1 MRSFDR
7 SRRHMLSRRGRHL
20 ASVKQESG
28 TSTTSGSRLFAM
40 EDFCSILFITLSFSE
55 VSNSALIFANAC
67 SSNSC
72 FSLNV
77 ASNLAS
83 EEDVLTEGCLEAAFG
98 VEVCA
103 SYMVWGVCLLYAAG
117 SSCGL
122 GTRIRCSRPPRWVNR
137 CTGPCSF
144 SAPTSIVRFVYW
156 CVLCGC
162 TSSAYIVMMWF
173 SFGQAHRHS
182 SAKLCLQVT
191 YDRIHFYVGI

>member
-1 MRSFDR
+1 MGDSFHLQCAKPRFFPFLFFTGDGSVSHTHLNSASMRSFDR

-28 TSTTSGSRLFAM
+28 TSTTSGSRFFAM
-40 EDFCSILFITLSFSE
+40 EDLCSILFITLSFSE

-103 SYMVWGVCLLYAAG
+103 SYMLWGVCLLYAAG
-117 SSCGL
+117 SRCGL

-144 SAPTSIVRFVYW
+144 SAPTSIVRFVY
-156 CVLCGC
+156 
-162 TSSAYIVMMWF
+162 
-173 SFGQAHRHS
+173 
-182 SAKLCLQVT
+182 
-191 YDRIHFYVGI
+191 